1 MTRRQDE
8 HPSPDTSKSR
18 HRTPVEIVRNP
29 PRMSEL
35 GRDVT
40 ALPGR
45 FWAKGRSA
53 VGETVVDTPDRSRI
67 QRLA

>member
-1 MTRRQDE
+1 
-8 HPSPDTSKSR
+8 
-18 HRTPVEIVRNP
+18 
-29 PRMSEL
+29 MSEL